1 MISTF
6 VISILL
12 MVIGAYAHARSF
24 AHERASVGFKDT
36 AIMLVGVFGLYEFG
50 FGLILF
56 LINLSLTR

>member
-1 MISTF
+1 MVSMF
-6 VISILL
+6 VVSILL
-12 MVIGAYAHARSF
+12 MVVGAYAHARSV

-56 LINLSLTR
+56 LINLSLVR